1 MKLSIRWQMV
11 SIICTVIFISF
22 VAFFAIV
29 RYVLVEDYE
38 RFTKES
44 DAQIT
49 QMLARNIRQSIEKA
63 FAFERAVAN
72 YPNIMTIPVDQQR
85 AVIRRIRREETS
97 YELFAIVNMNGE
109 QITRNVGVN
118 QDQSTNP
125 FFKTFMES
133 PSGFISPVYFSE
145 ITQDMII
152 TMTQGVFSDVTR
164 VGLIRAD
171 INVQT
176 IQHFIHKFNETSESS
191 AYLLDEYGNVI
202 AQPVEIGDGIFN
214 YKTMERTSIV
224 WDEQGK
230 AVKNSRGELVLKHEP
245 FSAPTG
251 KEQVMRRAL
260 ESDSGSF
267 TYEYEEDTFFCSYQ
281 TIHLPVNNSKWTL
294 VIIRSSDTILDS
306 LNGLYRRAAMGGIL
320 IALLASFGIVLFSKR
335 ITQPI
340 FEIVSMANRVRS
352 GDLSGKLQI
361 QSQDEL
367 GVLADNINHMI
378 QGLRVSNEKRQQA
391 EDKIRD
397 IAYHDALTGLPNRN
411 HFLVHVKKL
420 FEESLPRAEFAS
432 LFFVDVDKFKGV
444 NDTYGHAVGDGLLI
458 EFGRRIVEIA
468 GNKESVCRYGGDEFI
483 MFLTGMDRDDTEA
496 ICEALVEKMRK
507 VFNISGN
514 SFYLSA
520 SVGVAMYPYD
530 ADDVD
535 TLLKKADAALYVSK
549 GSGRDQYNIYH
560 EGMEMQVEDKH
571 EMEKANPEQMEVE
584 ARELDVSHEH

>member
-38 RFTKES
+38 RFTRES
-44 DAQIT
+44 DAQVT

-63 FAFERAVAN
+63 FAFERAITT
-72 YPNIMTIPVDQQR
+72 YPDLMNISIEQQR
-85 AVIRRIRREETS
+85 TLIQRMRREETS
-97 YELFAIVNMNGE
+97 YELLAIVNLNGE
-109 QITRNVGVN
+109 QVTRNVGAN
-118 QDQSTNP
+118 QDQSRNP
-125 FFKTFMES
+125 FFKEFMKA
-133 PSGFISPVYFSE
+133 PSGFISPVYFSDT
-145 ITQDMII
+145 TQDMII
-152 TMTQGVFSDVTR
+152 TMTQGVFS
-164 VGLIRAD
+164 GLNLAGFIRAD
-171 INVQT
+171 VNMQT
-176 IQHFIHKFNETSESS
+176 IQHFIHRFNGTSECS
-191 AYLLDEYGNVI
+191 AYLLDQYGNTI
-202 AQPVEIGDGIFN
+202 AQPDEAGDGIFN

-224 WDEQGK
+224 WDDQGK
-230 AVKNSRGELVLKHEP
+230 AVKNSRNELVLKKEP
-245 FSAPTG
+245 FAAPTG

-260 ESDSGSF
+260 ENESGSF
-267 TYEYEEDTFFCSYQ
+267 TYDYQDETFFCTYQ
-281 TIHLPVNNSKWTL
+281 TIYLPVNNSKWTL
-294 VIIRSSDTILDS
+294 VIIRSSDTIIDS
-306 LNGLYRRAAMGGIL
+306 LNGLYRRAAMGGVL

-378 QGLRVSNEKRQQA
+378 QGLKISNEKRQAA
-391 EDKIRD
+391 EDRIRD

-411 HFLVHVKKL
+411 HFLVHVRKI
-420 FEESLPRAEFAS
+420 FTESLPRAEFAS

-458 EFGRRIVEIA
+458 EFGNRIAEIA
-468 GNKESVCRYGGDEFI
+468 GDKESVCRYGGDEFI
-483 MFLTGMDRDDTEA
+483 MFLTGMNRDDTEA
-496 ICEALVEKMRK
+496 ICQALVERMRK
-507 VFNISGN
+507 VFEISGN

-530 ADDVD
+530 ADSVD
-535 TLLKKADAALYVSK
+535 GLLKKADAALYVSK
-549 GSGRDQYNIYH
+549 GNGRDQYNLYH
-560 EGMEMQVEDKH
+560 EGMDQQSSDKH
-571 EMEKANPEQMEVE
+571 EMEKPNQEQMELE
-584 ARELDVSHEH
+584 ARELDISSEH